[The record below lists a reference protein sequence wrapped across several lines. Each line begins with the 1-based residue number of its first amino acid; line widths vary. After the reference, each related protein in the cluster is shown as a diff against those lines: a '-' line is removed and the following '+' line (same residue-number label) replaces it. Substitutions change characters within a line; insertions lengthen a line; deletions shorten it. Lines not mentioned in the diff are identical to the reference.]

1 MAALM
6 QLHSRTA
13 QAVCCTLLALSGVLL
28 PAQQSAQS
36 PNLPT
41 LFAQATSTMLDREF
55 PSPRVDYL
63 LLDLRTGQTVAIRW
77 PHADTPIPVG
87 SLLKPFVALAYN
99 QLHAS
104 PANRAEFPIVQC
116 HGKSDGCWRPG
127 GHGSLALEHAL
138 AQSCN
143 TYFLTLARDIFA
155 SGAAGTEALN
165 RVSAAYGLPPPPVQ
179 TAPATLIGLGPEWR
193 IAPLD
198 LAHAY
203 ARLAIQSQA
212 ESQVEPEF
220 SPQAATRLL
229 AGMKLA
235 AQPGGTA
242 SRIAALP
249 GGVLAKTGTAPCIPG
264 LNPEPNRC
272 TANNDGL
279 AIVLFPSDSPRLL
292 TLVRQ
297 RGTTGA
303 QAAELAGKMLT
314 RLQNPAPK

>member
-104 PANRAEFPIVQC
+104 LANRAEFPIVQC

-143 TYFLTLARDIFA
+143 TYFLTLARDVST

-165 RVSAAYGLPPPPVQ
+165 RVSAAYGLPPPPAQ
-179 TAPATLIGLGPEWR
+179 TAPATLIGLSPAWR

-203 ARLAIQSQA
+203 ARLTVQPHT
-212 ESQVEPEF
+212 ESSSEV
-220 SPQAATRLL
+220 ATRLL

-249 GGVLAKTGTAPCIPG
+249 GGVLAKTGTAPCVQD
-264 LNPEPNRC
+264 LNPESNRC
-272 TANNDGL
+272 LANGDGL
-279 AIVLFPSDSPRLL
+279 AIVLFPADSPRLL
-292 TLVRQ
+292 ILVHQ
-297 RGTTGA
+297 RGATGA
-303 QAAELAGKMLT
+303 QTAELAGKMLT

>member
-6 QLHSRTA
+6 RLQPRTA
-13 QAVCCTLLALSGVLL
+13 QAVCCALLALSGVLL
-28 PAQQSAQS
+28 RAQQAAQS
-36 PNLPT
+36 PNL
-41 LFAQATSTMLDREF
+41 FSQATSAMLDREF

-63 LLDLRTGQTVAIRW
+63 LLDLRTGQTIAIRW
-77 PHADTPIPVG
+77 PHADTAIPVG
-87 SLLKPFVALAYN
+87 SLLKPFVALIFG

-116 HGKSDGCWRPG
+116 HGKSDGCWRSG

-143 TYFLTLARDIFA
+143 TYFLTLARDISA
-155 SGAAGTEALN
+155 SRAAGTEALN
-165 RVSAAYGLPPPPVQ
+165 RVSATYGLPPPPAQ
-179 TAPATLIGLGPEWR
+179 TIPAALIGLSPEWR

-198 LAHAY
+198 LARAY
-203 ARLAIQSQA
+203 ARMAVLPHT
-212 ESQVEPEF
+212 ESSSE
-220 SPQAATRLL
+220 AATRIL

-242 SRIAALP
+242 SRIATLP
-249 GGVLAKTGTAPCIPG
+249 GGVLAKTGTAPCVPSRS
-264 LNPEPNRC
+264 PESNRC

-279 AIVLFPSDSPRLL
+279 AIVLFPADSPRLL
-292 TLVRQ
+292 ILVRQ

-303 QAAELAGKMLT
+303 QTAELAGKMLT